1 VVSRTVY
8 VPIAQDPENAARRR
22 LQGKM
27 RAHVRRAREKGLPY
41 EKVDAVVLWKRDGGR
56 CGICGEPVAL
66 EAMWP
71 DHIVPTSRN
80 GPTLYSNMRTA
91 CEPCNRRKY
100 NYLDEELG
108 IVDLSGASQANHPR
122 SL

>member
-1 VVSRTVY
+1 
-8 VPIAQDPENAARRR
+8 
-22 LQGKM
+22 M